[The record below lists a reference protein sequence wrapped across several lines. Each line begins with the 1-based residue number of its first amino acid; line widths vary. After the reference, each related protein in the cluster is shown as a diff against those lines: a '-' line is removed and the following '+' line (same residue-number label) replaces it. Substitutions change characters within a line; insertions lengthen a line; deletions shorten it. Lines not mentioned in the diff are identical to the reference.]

1 MIYLNACLQ
10 FVEEDLDVGGFAS
23 LRIYE
28 TILPC
33 KSNDFFWYVHFF
45 LYFCALNDKKM
56 KTKNVILLVIG
67 VVLSAVVMTGC
78 KHAKGGTKVSATGTI
93 YECLVVMPSH
103 KLANPQE
110 VVSPSAYAE
119 NIATTY
125 DLVKSVMAADMP
137 CMPQMEPYFKLTLVS
152 PAAFDDLLK
161 PTRNIL
167 IIDIDPARYTQVKA
181 RFSTDYWSHP
191 QAVYRIQAP
200 DDEAFVAYWNEHGT
214 KVRDW
219 FVNQEMERQI
229 SFYKAGTNK
238 DARAALQ
245 RSMHA
250 DMLIPEDYML
260 IRDTVWSDIHFIW
273 CCNNKGPLRRD
284 LVIYSYPY
292 QSVKQ
297 FGLDALNAKRD
308 EVLGQMISATV
319 PGSYMGTE
327 YKIFPPQMRVLQDNP
342 YTVEV
347 RGLWKI
353 LKGEAMG
360 GPYVSHSCL
369 DEINQRIIT
378 AETYILAP
386 GQKKRNELRKA
397 EAILYTLQL
406 EQQMNELKEV
416 SVEQPRK

>member
-1 MIYLNACLQ
+1 MHKNYI
-10 FVEEDLDVGGFAS
+10 
-23 LRIYE
+23 I
-28 TILPC
+28 
-33 KSNDFFWYVHFF
+33 
-45 LYFCALNDKKM
+45 M
-56 KTKNVILLVIG
+56 KTNNVFWLILG
-67 VVLSAVVMTGC
+67 VVLCAVCITGC
-78 KHAKGGTKVSATGTI
+78 KRAQGGTKVSATGTI
-93 YECLVVMPSH
+93 YECLVVIPH
-103 KLANPQE
+103 RTLANPQQ
-110 VVSPSAYAE
+110 VVSASAYTE
-119 NIATTY
+119 DIVTLYDMVKAT
-125 DLVKSVMAADMP
+125 MAADMP
-137 CMPQMEPYFKLTLVS
+137 CLPQMESYFKLTNVS
-152 PAAFDDLLK
+152 PAGFDDLLK

-167 IIDIDPARYTQVKA
+167 IVDIDPARYTQVKA
-181 RFSTDYWSHP
+181 RYSIDYWSHP

-219 FVNQEMERQI
+219 FIDQEIKRQI
-229 SFYKAGTNK
+229 SFYKASTNK
-238 DARAALQ
+238 EARAALQ
-245 RSMHA
+245 NAMHA

-260 IRDTVWSDIHFIW
+260 IRDTVFDDVLFIW

-284 LVIYSYPY
+284 LVVYSYPY
-292 QSVKQ
+292 FSEKQ
-297 FGLDALNAKRD
+297 FSLEALNAKRD
-308 EVLGQMISATV
+308 AVLGKMISASV
-319 PGSYMGTE
+319 PESFMGTE
-327 YKIFPPQMRVLQDNP
+327 YKVFPPQMHILQDNP

-353 LKGEAMG
+353 YAGEAMG

-406 EQQMNELKEV
+406 EQQINELKEV